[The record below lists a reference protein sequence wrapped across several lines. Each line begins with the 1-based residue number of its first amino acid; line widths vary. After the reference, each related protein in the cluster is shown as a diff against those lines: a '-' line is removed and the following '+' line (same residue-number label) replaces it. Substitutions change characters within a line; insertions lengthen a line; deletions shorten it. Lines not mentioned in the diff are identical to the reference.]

1 MNEGSTAF
9 LNANPHALDAIVRAG
24 DQCEIVASQ
33 DIFDDRGQKL
43 WAQGQPVSRS
53 LQQRLLE
60 RKLKQPLEAC
70 LRARDGV
77 GIPALMLALH
87 GFLDGE
93 LPLAKPLR
101 AYGVTLVDEASQL
114 PLHAV
119 AQLLLTAAQAAKPT
133 MVEHAVQAMAL
144 SGAMALAAGA
154 GTYELR
160 LAMLGG
166 LLHDLGEM
174 YVNPSYLE
182 PQATLEAHDYRHVI
196 VHPRV
201 GEMLLRTQT
210 DYPPALARAVGEH
223 HERLG
228 GTGYPDRK
236 SEPAL
241 SDLGKQLA
249 VVEVMLGIASSS
261 PAPWVHAGF
270 ALKLVPGEF
279 DRASVGFVTRLA
291 RTAGEDL
298 AFAANGALRSVPQ
311 ELKFK
316 EERLGIA
323 AKFAR
328 TLAHKPTSRPLV
340 RSVAQRA
347 EQLLDRLQMS
357 WNAMGLW
364 SVAVNDLPDE
374 ARFELH
380 MACRELRYRLQDV
393 RRECLWPEAEA
404 EAAAREP
411 ELQPLWEALRIDGA
425 RA

>member
-1 MNEGSTAF
+1 MDEGSTAF
-9 LNANPHALDAIVRAG
+9 LSANPHALEAIVTAG
-24 DQCEIVASQ
+24 DRCEIVASQ
-33 DIFDDRGQKL
+33 DIYDDRGQKL

-53 LQQRLLE
+53 LQERLLE

-70 LRARDGV
+70 LQARDGV
-77 GIPALMLALH
+77 GVPALLTALQA
-87 GFLDGE
+87 FLDGGQ
-93 LPLAKPLR
+93 PLAKPLR
-101 AYGVTLVDEASQL
+101 AYGVTLSDEAAQL

-119 AQLLLTAAQAAKPT
+119 AQLLLTAAQATKPA
-133 MVEHAVQAMAL
+133 MIEHAVQAMAL

-154 GTYELR
+154 ETYDLR

-174 YVNPSYLE
+174 YVNPTYLD
-182 PQATLEAHDYRHVI
+182 PKAALEAHDYRHVI

-201 GEMLLRTQT
+201 GDMLLRTQT

-236 SEPAL
+236 TASAL

-249 VVEVMLGIASSS
+249 VVEVVLGIASSS

-298 AFAANGALRSVPQ
+298 AFAANGSLRSVPQ
-311 ELKFK
+311 ELTFK

-328 TLAHKPTSRPLV
+328 TLAHKPTGRPMV

-364 SVAVNDLPDE
+364 SVAVDDLPDD

-380 MACRELRYRLQDV
+380 MACRELKYRLQDV
-393 RRECLWPEAEA
+393 RREALWPEADA
-404 EAAAREP
+404 AAAAREP
-411 ELQPLWEALRIDGA
+411 ELQPLWQALRIDGA
-425 RA
+425 PH